1 MENSVRR
8 CKDCGAPLPEG
19 DSSQRRYCDAC
30 RKLRKKESNH
40 NYQKK
45 HILGKS
51 PNPPVVRYCTVCGK
65 ALPAGA
71 AANRK
76 YCFSCS
82 EKVRLD
88 DARER
93 ARRAL
98 AAKPK
103 VKKPT
108 PPPPK
113 PAPKEN
119 LSRGRHRKVDKPCK
133 ECGTMMYGVDPGKMF
148 CDACKKSRYGK
159 SSVDTGTQTDIVKP
173 KEKPKT
179 NHDLIVDDNAAAAA
193 KGMSYGKFKEWQ
205 RRQKE
210 LKERGEIY

>member
-1 MENSVRR
+1 MSDIIHR
-8 CKDCGAPLPEG
+8 CEECGAVLPEG
-19 DSSQRRYCDAC
+19 TSSQRRYCDAC
-30 RKLRKKESNH
+30 RKLRRKEINH

-45 HILGKS
+45 HILGES
-51 PNPPVVRYCTVCGK
+51 PKPLAVRYCTVCGK
-65 ALPAGA
+65 ALPA
-71 AANRK
+71 RK
-76 YCFSCS
+76 AKSK
-82 EKVRLD
+82 EK
-88 DARER
+88 
-93 ARRAL
+93 
-98 AAKPK
+98 
-103 VKKPT
+103 
-108 PPPPK
+108 
-113 PAPKEN
+113 

-159 SSVDTGTQTDIVKP
+159 SSVDTGTLPGIVKP

-210 LKERGEIY
+210 LKERGEI

>member
-1 MENSVRR
+1 MSDIIHR
-8 CKDCGAPLPEG
+8 CKDCGAALPEG
-19 DSSQRRYCDAC
+19 TSSQRRYCDSC
-30 RKLRKKESNH
+30 RKLRRKEINH

-45 HILGKS
+45 HFLWES
-51 PNPPVVRYCTVCGK
+51 PEPPVVRYCAVCGK
-65 ALPAGA
+65 ALPAGST
-71 AANRK
+71 ANRK
-76 YCFSCS
+76 YCLSCS
-82 EKVRLD
+82 EKVNLEK
-88 DARER
+88 ARER

-108 PPPPK
+108 PLPK
-113 PAPKEN
+113 PAPKEK
-119 LSRGRHRKVDKPCK
+119 LSPGRHRKVDKPCK

-148 CDACKKSRYGK
+148 CDACKKR
-159 SSVDTGTQTDIVKP
+159 
-173 KEKPKT
+173 KT

-210 LKERGEIY
+210 LKERGEI

>member
-1 MENSVRR
+1 MSDVIHR
-8 CKDCGAPLPEG
+8 CEECGAVLPEG
-19 DSSQRRYCDAC
+19 SGNRRKYCDAC
-30 RKLRKKESNH
+30 RKLRKKETNRT
-40 NYQKK
+40 YQLKLK
-45 HILGKS
+45 VGES
-51 PNPPVVRYCTVCGK
+51 AMPPVVRYCTVCGK
-65 ALPAGA
+65 ALPAGTS
-71 AANRK
+71 ANRR
-76 YCFSCS
+76 YCISCG
-82 EKVRLD
+82 EKVHLEK
-88 DARER
+88 ARER

-108 PPPPK
+108 PPPK
-113 PAPKEN
+113 AAPKEK
-119 LSRGRHRKVDKPCK
+119 LPRGEHRKVDKPCK

-148 CDACKKSRYGK
+148 CDACKKRRCGK
-159 SSVDTGTQTDIVKP
+159 SSVDTGTQTGIVKP

-179 NHDLIVDDNAAAAA
+179 NHDLLVDDNAAAAA

>member
-1 MENSVRR
+1 MSDIIHR
-8 CKDCGAPLPEG
+8 CEECGAVLPEG
-19 DSSQRRYCDAC
+19 VGSQRRYCDAC
-30 RKLRKKESNH
+30 RKLRRKEINH

-45 HILGKS
+45 HLLWES
-51 PNPPVVRYCTVCGK
+51 PEPPVVRYCTVCGK
-65 ALPAGA
+65 ALPAGST
-71 AANRK
+71 ANRK
-76 YCFSCS
+76 YCLSCS
-82 EKVRLD
+82 EKVNLEK
-88 DARER
+88 ARER
-93 ARRAL
+93 ARRAW

-108 PPPPK
+108 PPK
-113 PAPKEN
+113 PAPKEK
-119 LSRGRHRKVDKPCK
+119 LSPGRHRKVDKPCK

-148 CDACKKSRYGK
+148 CDACKKRRYGK
-159 SSVDTGTQTDIVKP
+159 SSVDTGTQPGIVKP

-210 LKERGEIY
+210 LKERGEI